1 MGCARWRA
9 GQLEAELARG
19 SWALV
24 SADVGTI
31 RSTLLGRAA
40 RPTAERGDPLE
51 PLDGLQAW
59 EDLIRAVG
67 RGDGQALRR
76 GTPSDGQLAEWRRL
90 RLLPPTL
97 PP

>member
-31 RSTLLGRAA
+31 SSTLLRRAA
-40 RPTAERGDPLE
+40 RPMADRDPLE

-76 GTPSDGQLAEWRRL
+76 GTPGDGQLAEWRRL

-97 PP
+97 RP

>member
-9 GQLEAELARG
+9 GQLETELARG

-24 SADVGTI
+24 SADAGTI
-31 RSTLLGRAA
+31 SSTLLSRAA
-40 RPTAERGDPLE
+40 RLTADRDPLE

-97 PP
+97 RP

>member
-31 RSTLLGRAA
+31 SSAA
-40 RPTAERGDPLE
+40 RPTADRDSLE

-59 EDLIRAVG
+59 EDLIRAIG

-97 PP
+97 RP

>member
-24 SADVGTI
+24 SADAGTI
-31 RSTLLGRAA
+31 SSTLLGCAA
-40 RPTAERGDPLE
+40 RLTADRDPLE

-97 PP
+97 RP

>member
-40 RPTAERGDPLE
+40 SATADRDPLE

-76 GTPSDGQLAEWRRL
+76 GTPGDGQLAEWRRL

-97 PP
+97 RP

>member
-31 RSTLLGRAA
+31 SSMLLGRAA
-40 RPTAERGDPLE
+40 GPTADRDPLE

-76 GTPSDGQLAEWRRL
+76 GTPGDGQLAEWRRL

-97 PP
+97 RP

>member
-1 MGCARWRA
+1 VGCARWRA

-24 SADVGTI
+24 SADAGTI
-31 RSTLLGRAA
+31 SSTLLSRAA
-40 RPTAERGDPLE
+40 RLTADRDPLE

-97 PP
+97 RP

>member
-1 MGCARWRA
+1 VGCARWRA
-9 GQLEAELARG
+9 GQLETELARG

-24 SADVGTI
+24 SADAGTI
-31 RSTLLGRAA
+31 SSTLLSRAA
-40 RPTAERGDPLE
+40 RLTADRDPLE

-97 PP
+97 RP